1 MTTSR
6 STLGG
11 FAAVVVAAVLL
22 PATVASAHPGLRP
35 NELRPGESIEAE
47 LIIPHGCGTE
57 GERPEDAAQASP
69 TVEVAV
75 LWPEGIEIRP
85 VEVDGWTTSLD
96 DDVAMWEDDG
106 GATTDAILLPLT
118 MAAAVEASGDIL
130 VSVFQACEN
139 GETFRWAAA
148 PGEDGDPGVAL
159 TVAGEPVPA
168 PSTPAPSPSSP
179 PTPSPT
185 PTPTPT
191 TTPTPTPTPAPS
203 ATPTPTPTPTATAT
217 PVAAAAASDDDG
229 TNLVPWAV
237 GGILIGAAIAT
248 FVIWRQ
254 RSGAGAAASAVAG
267 NDPGS
272 GPGAGGG
279 DPGPGGAAE

>member
-1 MTTSR
+1 MTTTSR
-6 STLGG
+6 STLVG
-11 FAAVVVAAVLL
+11 FTALVVAAVLL
-22 PATVASAHPGLRP
+22 PATIAAAHPGLRP
-35 NELRPGESIEAE
+35 NELRPGETIEAE

-57 GERPEDAAQASP
+57 GERPEDAAQASV

-75 LWPEGIEIRP
+75 QWPEGIEIRP

-96 DDVAMWEDDG
+96 EEVAMWEDDG
-106 GATTDAILLPLT
+106 GATTDAILLPVT
-118 MAAAVEASGDIL
+118 MTAAVEASGDIL

-139 GETFRWAAA
+139 GESFRWAAA

-159 TVAGEPVPA
+159 TVAGAPVPA
-168 PSTPAPSPSSP
+168 PTTPA
-179 PTPSPT
+179 PSPT

-191 TTPTPTPTPAPS
+191 PTPIPTPTPS

-237 GGILIGAAIAT
+237 GGVLIGVAIASY
-248 FVIWRQ
+248 VIWRQ
-254 RSGAGAAASAVAG
+254 RGAGAAADAG
-267 NDPGS
+267 PGSDAGS
-272 GPGAGGG
+272 GPGEGGG
-279 DPGPGGAAE
+279 GAPGGAAE